1 MKKGNTH
8 AQVSP
13 FVPDRLLGRPL
24 PPPGVEDAVARADPV
39 HRNQPL
45 ARS

>member
-24 PPPGVEDAVARADPV
+24 PPPGGLRMQWPGLIPSVETSP
-39 HRNQPL
+39 
-45 ARS
+45 

>member
-1 MKKGNTH
+1 MKKGNTD

-24 PPPGVEDAVARADPV
+24 PRRGLRMQWRGLIPSIETSP
-39 HRNQPL
+39 
-45 ARS
+45 